1 MLQESLFKHAQA
13 FKTVII
19 KCKYFFLKGHK
30 HPNVD
35 ILTSVRPLS
44 LFSLSECV
52 RLVLSLAV
60 DLYSSQC
67 GATLQ
72 GSNYL

>member
-19 KCKYFFLKGHK
+19 KCKYFFLKRRG
-30 HPNVD
+30 VD

-60 DLYSSQC
+60 DLYSSQY